1 MDQVINGIRN
11 NPGRMLLIA
20 GPCVVEG
27 RDMCLHI
34 AEKVKNIG
42 EKLDMIT
49 IFKASYKKANR
60 SNLSSF
66 TGLGDQEGLK
76 ILEEVRVAMN
86 MPVLTDVHETP
97 DLDMVAAYD
106 VDIAQIPAFLS
117 RQTDLLVKAGSL
129 FPFVNVKKGQW
140 SHPDSM
146 RHAVEK
152 VQSGH
157 NGKGEGPLVM
167 LTERGSSFGY
177 NSLVVDMTNIPAMKK
192 YSTRVIVDCTHS
204 VQAPG
209 AGQTTGGNPQY
220 IETIALSGTAA
231 GATGLFLEVHPK
243 PKEAKSDAAS
253 MLQIDKLEAVLAK
266 AKRIKDSLDGHE

>member
-1 MDQVINGIRN
+1 MDQIINDIKNR
-11 NPGRMLLIA
+11 PEKMLLIA

-27 RDMCLHI
+27 RDMCLQI
-34 AEKVKNIG
+34 AEKVKGIG
-42 EKLDMIT
+42 DRLDMIT
-49 IFKASYKKANR
+49 VFKASYKKANR
-60 SNLSSF
+60 SNVNSF

-76 ILEEVRVAMN
+76 ILSEVREAMD

-129 FPFVNVKKGQW
+129 FPIVNVKKGQW

-152 VQSGH
+152 VQTGY
-157 NGKGEGPLVM
+157 KGPGDKPLVM

-177 NSLVVDMTNIPAMKK
+177 NNLVVDMCNIPAMRKH
-192 YSTRVIVDCTHS
+192 SPRVIVDCTHS

-209 AGQTTGGNPQY
+209 AGQSTGGKPEY

-231 GATGLFLEVHPK
+231 GTTGLFLEVHPD
-243 PKEAKSDAAS
+243 PKNAKSDAAS
-253 MLQIDKLEAVLAK
+253 MLQIDELEALLSK
-266 AKRIKDSLDGHE
+266 AKRIKDCLDG